1 MSEVITSLQ
10 NAHIKLA
17 ASLKQKKY
25 RDMHQVFIAEGTRLV
40 EEVLKSDWEIKFAI
54 YLDSVKNERILHLVD
69 ELKTRNCALYRV
81 NQSIYD
87 KVCETKGSQGILL
100 VVKKHQYNLSDILK
114 RAENPVVVVM
124 DSVQDPGNVGT
135 IIRTADAAGC
145 SGVILTKGSADI
157 FNGKTVRSAMGALFH
172 VPIIEEVETE
182 DLLQFV
188 KKNSIRTYAAALD
201 KTAKTYF
208 SCDFA
213 KPTAMIFGNEG
224 NGVSDT
230 LLIGASEKVF
240 IPMQGDA
247 ESLNVATSAAII
259 IYESLR
265 QRISRNC

>member
-1 MSEVITSLQ
+1 MSEIVTSLQ
-10 NAHIKLA
+10 NANIKLA

-25 RDMHQVFIAEGTRLV
+25 RDMHQAFIAEGARLV

-54 YLDSVKNERILHLVD
+54 YLESVKNERILRLVD
-69 ELKTRNCALYRV
+69 ELKKKNCAVYQV
-81 NQSIYD
+81 NQGIYD

-114 RAENPVVVVM
+114 KAEKPTVVVM
-124 DSVQDPGNVGT
+124 DSVQDPGNIGT

-157 FNGKTVRSAMGALFH
+157 FNGKTVRSAMGSIFH
-172 VPIIEEVETE
+172 LPIIEEIEPTE
-182 DLLQFV
+182 LLQFM
-188 KKNSIRTYAAALD
+188 KNNSIKTYAAALD
-201 KTAKTYF
+201 KTAKNYF
-208 SCDFA
+208 ACDFSNSSA
-213 KPTAMIFGNEG
+213 IIFGNEG
-224 NGVSDT
+224 NGVSAA
-230 LLIGASEKVF
+230 LLTGVSEKVF
-240 IPMQGDA
+240 IPMQGNA